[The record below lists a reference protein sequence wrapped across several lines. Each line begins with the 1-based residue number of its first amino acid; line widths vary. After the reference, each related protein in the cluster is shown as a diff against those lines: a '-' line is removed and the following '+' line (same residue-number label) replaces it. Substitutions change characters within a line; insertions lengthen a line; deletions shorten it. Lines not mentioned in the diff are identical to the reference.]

1 MDDVGF
7 EQLIVLP
14 HIRNNGK
21 DEPHTFFVV
30 TVDARSQIRGQGL
43 CREAQGCPRV
53 DLYVGKFRDVPGGT
67 KFSTRKLGVKFND
80 RALLGTVDVGTP
92 LPGVIG

>member
-21 DEPHTFFVV
+21 DEPN
-30 TVDARSQIRGQGL
+30 TVYTWSLKHGPRYVAKGAMQRGLGMS
-43 CREAQGCPRV
+43 PV
-53 DLYVGKFRDVPGGT
+53 DLGDSP
-67 KFSTRKLGVKFND
+67 RKLGVMFK
-80 RALLGTVDVGTP
+80 G
-92 LPGVIG
+92 

>member
-21 DEPHTFFVV
+21 DEPNTFK
-30 TVDARSQIRGQGL
+30 TWSLMHG
-43 CREAQGCPRV
+43 PR
-53 DLYVGKFRDVPGGT
+53 YVAKG
-67 KFSTRKLGVKFND
+67 
-80 RALLGTVDVGTP
+80 AM
-92 LPGVIG
+92 

>member
-21 DEPHTFFVV
+21 DEPNTFFDLAN
-30 TVDARSQIRGQGL
+30 DARS
-43 CREAQGCPRV
+43 
-53 DLYVGKFRDVPGGT
+53 
-67 KFSTRKLGVKFND
+67 
-80 RALLGTVDVGTP
+80 
-92 LPGVIG
+92 